1 MEKDFRLEE
10 IFDAH
15 RPDLGD
21 GAKFMATLQ
30 HRLEAAEYLRAMR
43 EAERRHCR
51 RMMLA
56 ALLAGLVVGG
66 TLVAVLQQM
75 PHDTPLPARI
85 APGLSAG
92 LSREGARL
100 ACTVLASALLGGLVI
115 AVIHLLGME
124 QGTPLPHPMKKG

>member
-10 IFDAH
+10 IFDAY

-56 ALLAGLVVGG
+56 ALLAGLV
-66 TLVAVLQQM
+66 
-75 PHDTPLPARI
+75 
-85 APGLSAG
+85 
-92 LSREGARL
+92 
-100 ACTVLASALLGGLVI
+100 I